1 MLSYIKQIKE
11 YIINLVLPLK
21 CFNCGAKNEIFCH
34 NCLFKI
40 DLNERA
46 NPPDI
51 SALYDYRHPII
62 KKAIWELKYHHHHFL
77 GKKLGELLYES
88 FQEEI
93 VNLKLLSGVRPIYI
107 IPVPLSK
114 QKKRLRGYNQS
125 LIIARG
131 FYSCAPKRIFEIKKN
146 IIFKKINNQPQAKII
161 DRNERLKNTKGVFKI
176 KNKDQ
181 VKGRTI
187 IIIDDV
193 TTTGGTLNE
202 IIGILKKAK
211 AKKVIALALAH

>member
-1 MLSYIKQIKE
+1 L
-11 YIINLVLPLK
+11 
-21 CFNCGAKNEIFCH
+21 
-34 NCLFKI
+34 
-40 DLNERA
+40 
-46 NPPDI
+46 
-51 SALYDYRHPII
+51 
-62 KKAIWELKYHHHHFL
+62 
-77 GKKLGELLYES
+77 
-88 FQEEI
+88 
-93 VNLKLLSGVRPIYI
+93 
-107 IPVPLSK
+107 
-114 QKKRLRGYNQS
+114 
-125 LIIARG
+125 
-131 FYSCAPKRIFEIKKN
+131 FEIKKN
-146 IIFKKINNQPQAKII
+146 IIFKKINNPPQAKIV